1 MWSRS
6 PNRFAS
12 LLVVGIAVALLGAG
26 CGSDDTE
33 GGDDGPSPTEGRTL
47 AVPADYPDI
56 QAAVDAAEPGDLVLI
71 SPGVYT
77 PDEQITVETDNI
89 TIRGT
94 DRNEVIIDGEFE
106 RENGIRIF
114 SDDVAVEN
122 LTVRNHT
129 GNGVFFTG
137 DYGKGVTLN
146 GWRASYVTAYNNG
159 LYGIY
164 AFNATRGQMDHSY
177 GSGHPDSAFYVG
189 QCNPCDAVLTDL
201 VGELN
206 MLGYSGTNSTGVTI
220 VSSTFRR
227 NRAGVVPNS
236 LHSEKLAPNRGT
248 LVVGNLIEDNDD
260 PGAPD
265 NPSFGQAWGNGV
277 VLGGVTGNIV
287 ERNLIRN
294 NANAGVVITDL
305 PASKNPET
313 GKDETFKPENNVVRD
328 NVLAGN
334 GFDLAYLTVNY
345 ASRPFGNC
353 FAGNTFT
360 SSFPEDLE
368 TVLACREGNDTD
380 LGDLSGILE
389 RIQPAPPNVDWKTIP
404 APPPQPQMP
413 KATTAPGRGAR
424 DVTGSID
431 TSKVTAPKG

>member
-1 MWSRS
+1 VWSRS
-6 PNRFAS
+6 HNK
-12 LLVVGIAVALLGAG
+12 LLGVIIVVAVAAAA
-26 CGSDDTE
+26 CGSGDKGDNSGGTTPE
-33 GGDDGPSPTEGRTL
+33 GTTGRTL

-56 QAAVDAAEPGDLVLI
+56 QAAVDAAKPGDLVLI

-94 DRNEVIIDGEFE
+94 DRNEVIIDGEFK
-106 RENGIRIF
+106 RENGIRVF
-114 SDDVAVEN
+114 SNDVAIEN
-122 LTVRNHT
+122 LTVRHHT
-129 GNGVFFTG
+129 GNGIFFTG
-137 DYGKGVTLN
+137 DYGKGFTLN
-146 GWRASYVTAYNNG
+146 GWRASYITAYNNG

-201 VGELN
+201 VAELN

-220 VSSTFRR
+220 VSSIFRR

-236 LHSEKLAPNRGT
+236 LHTEKLAPNRGT

-265 NPSFGQAWGNGV
+265 NPAFSLAWGNGV

-294 NANAGVVITDL
+294 NVNAGVVITDL
-305 PASKNPET
+305 PPSKNPET
-313 GKDETFKPENNVVRD
+313 GQEETFKPENNIVRN
-328 NVLAGN
+328 NVTQGN
-334 GFDLAYLTVNY
+334 GIDLAYLTVNY

-353 FAGNTFT
+353 FEANTFAST
-360 SSFPEDLE
+360 FPEDLE
-368 TVLACREGNDTD
+368 TLLACREGNDTE
-380 LGDLSGILE
+380 LGDLSPILG
-389 RIQPAPPNVDWKTIP
+389 RIQPAPPDVDWKTIP
-404 APPPQPQMP
+404 PPPPQPQMP
-413 KATTAPGRGAR
+413 KATTAPARGAKG
-424 DVTGSID
+424 VTGTVD
-431 TSKVTAPKG
+431 TAKITVPKG